1 MKLKF
6 FLISLLMIC
15 CSPSIYADEGLNI
28 SYKVPFV
35 PLEITFDSDGIS
47 FNGTKT
53 IVTPL
58 GSFSLGYSKYASKFD
73 EDYTYVI
80 IEDMNLKKEHIYKI
94 KDKKKLKLITEGR
107 TEITIT
113 KNRVRIVVEKGSH
126 FTVKFSVEGESGS
139 YSSVKWIDPS
149 NSVCRSHGGKVKS
162 DGCEANWENAKE
174 ICSASGGSLPS
185 IEVLKKV
192 VSDCGGKIAKFSGK
206 IMDSNV
212 KNTSYQSCYQKNK
225 FTFNPYWSS
234 SLSTSKEILS
244 NPFSAIVAISTH
256 DNSRVVSVI
265 SFHGAY
271 QTGAPSSIDCYIR
284 CVRDGQ

>member
-6 FLISLLMIC
+6 FLIPLLMIC
-15 CSPSIYADEGLNI
+15 YSPSVYADEGLNI

-35 PLEITFDSDGIS
+35 PLEIVFDSDGIS

-53 IVTPL
+53 IVTPI

-126 FTVKFSVEGESGS
+126 FTVKFSVEGEDEAE
-139 YSSVKWIDPS
+139 SSSSSNGKWITPI
-149 NSVCRSHGGKVKS
+149 RSICEAS
-162 DGCEANWENAKE
+162 DGKIDRGGCTANWSNAKK
-174 ICSASGGSLPS
+174 ICSASGGRLATVKEFKNVV
-185 IEVLKKV
+185 IE
-192 VSDCGGKIAKFSGK
+192 CGGEYTIINDSNMDWDTKRDKNKKNKSYQECYKNKGFNFSYYWASTDIIESPRMACDLNIAKG
-206 IMDSNV
+206 
-212 KNTSYQSCYQKNK
+212 
-225 FTFNPYWSS
+225 
-234 SLSTSKEILS
+234 
-244 NPFSAIVAISTH
+244 AIDI
-256 DNSRVVSVI
+256 
-265 SFHGAY
+265 AY
-271 QTGAPSSIDCYIR
+271 KTYLLDIR
-284 CVRDGQ
+284 CIQIE